1 MMLADQNASD
11 DAEAVNYPLSCEI
24 SCLGWVS
31 FPTRALLMHLLH
43 AVQHIH
49 VILLAHKLWFLMCTS
64 SPAIGMRTTCLE

>member
-31 FPTRALLMHLLH
+31 FTTRALLMHLLH
-43 AVQHIH
+43 A
-49 VILLAHKLWFLMCTS
+49 AHTCHPASPQAVVPDVHFLTS
-64 SPAIGMRTTCLE
+64 HWYAYDMS